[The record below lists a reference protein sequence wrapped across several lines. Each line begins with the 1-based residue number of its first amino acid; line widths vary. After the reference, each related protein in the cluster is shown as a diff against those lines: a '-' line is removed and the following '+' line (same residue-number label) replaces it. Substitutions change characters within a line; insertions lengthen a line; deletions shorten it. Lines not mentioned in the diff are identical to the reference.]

1 MRLLLLLLLRWRW
14 LKRLLR
20 LRLRMLLRRNRWRW
34 SWLLV
39 LLLLLIHSKEMRRV
53 LLRVLLR
60 LHLRM
65 VGVTRRLDVEGLMWV
80 AIAVLSWVRRMLK
93 LLPLV
98 VRRCRITRLL
108 LLLLMRLNLLPRL
121 MLNNQSLLSLLG
133 FPNGFGRRR
142 LQLRRNKLA
151 NFTRQILLHLF
162 VNDAVM
168 FDERTYGLIL
178 GLVGASFVRAPERLC
193 RGQFFGQFRL
203 EVALGEVP
211 PEVALGLAQITA
223 EVALDHIGGGR
234 RRVGVFDERIAG
246 ILRLLRNAARTRTR
260 RRSWSSA
267 VVTEW
272 RHVIADLDE
281 VAVLRLLL
289 EYHGTLLRIPG
300 SLHMMRRRLKMVRM
314 LIPALLLLLLLLL
327 LVKGKLRVIRTDH
340 F

>member
-1 MRLLLLLLLRWRW
+1 M
-14 LKRLLR
+14 
-20 LRLRMLLRRNRWRW
+20 RLRMLLRRRRWRW

-39 LLLLLIHSKEMRRV
+39 LLLLIHSKEMRRV

-65 VGVTRRLDVEGLMWV
+65 VGGTRRLDMEGLMWV
-80 AIAVLSWVRRMLK
+80 AIAVLSGVRRMLK
-93 LLPLV
+93 LLRLV
-98 VRRCRITRLL
+98 VRRCRIARLL
-108 LLLLMRLNLLPRL
+108 LLLLVLLNRLPRL
-121 MLNNQSLLSLLG
+121 MLLNNQSLFCLLG

-142 LQLRRNKLA
+142 LQLRWNKLV

-168 FDERTYGLIL
+168 FYERTYGLIL

-203 EVALGEVP
+203 EMALGEVP

-223 EVALDHIGGGR
+223 EVALDHIGGRR
-234 RRVGVFDERIAG
+234 RRVWVFDERIAR
-246 ILRLLRNAARTRTR
+246 ILRLLRNARTRTR
-260 RRSWSSA
+260 RRSCSSA

-272 RHVIADLDE
+272 RHMIANLDE

-289 EYHGTLLRIPG
+289 ENHRTLLRISG

-314 LIPALLLLLLLLL
+314 LIPALLLLLLLLIE
-327 LVKGKLRVIRTDH
+327 GKLRVIRTDH